1 MENAFKDR
9 VFVSLLFGENF
20 ENTYFFSGIIAFL
33 VMNLLEFWNFGFK
46 KLFYIQI
53 PIMIFVMFLLLA
65 MRLNFFMD
73 VVTAL
78 AFGYIVYSLIY
89 SKKEPID

>member
-1 MENAFKDR
+1 MEYAFKER
-9 VFVSLLFGENF
+9 VFVSLIFGENF
-20 ENTYFFSGIIAFL
+20 ENTYFFSGIVAFL
-33 VMNLLEFWNFGFK
+33 VMNLLEFLNYGYK

-73 VVTAL
+73 VITAL

-89 SKKEPID
+89 SKK

>member
-1 MENAFKDR
+1 
-9 VFVSLLFGENF
+9 
-20 ENTYFFSGIIAFL
+20 
-33 VMNLLEFWNFGFK
+33 
-46 KLFYIQI
+46 
-53 PIMIFVMFLLLA
+53 MIFVMFLLLA

-89 SKKEPID
+89 SKKEPIDAFLLNPK